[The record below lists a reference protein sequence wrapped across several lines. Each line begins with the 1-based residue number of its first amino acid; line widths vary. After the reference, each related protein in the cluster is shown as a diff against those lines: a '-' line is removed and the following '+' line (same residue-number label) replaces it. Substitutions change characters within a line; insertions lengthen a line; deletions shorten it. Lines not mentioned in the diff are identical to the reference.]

1 MRRWNRLRKT
11 YARLVSDRCRW
22 WRMICNS
29 LKRTVIIRRRRLL
42 AGVKDA
48 SALAFFSH
56 GL

>member
-11 YARLVSDRCRW
+11 YGRLVSDRCRW
-22 WRMICNS
+22 WRMICNP

-48 SALAFFSH
+48 SALAFLSH